1 MHTVSKIVGTD
12 GIQRRSIFTLI
23 PAVVVV
29 LAFVVVGAFVVDS
42 GEWAVVLMI
51 GVPALVALPLASTL
65 QSPGHRVP
73 WAIMSIGA
81 FVVLAELVLHLS
93 HSSFGRLVVTPLE
106 AYATAGAMF
115 GALIVS
121 EVWMLRSRPRYS
133 GRPRDEGTGLVIVA
147 SLTVAF
153 GGALAAADT
162 GWGPRIASG
171 QWPLFVFGIGVA
183 LGGLVLRL
191 WAVATLGQFF
201 QPRLVVQDGHR
212 VVADGPYRVVRHP
225 SYTGPI
231 LIFVGIGYV
240 LDNWIGLGLCVV
252 LPLAS
257 YAYRIVI
264 EERVLIEGLGDP
276 YEEYRR
282 GTWRIAPGIW

>member
-1 MHTVSKIVGTD
+1 M
-12 GIQRRSIFTLI
+12 
-23 PAVVVV
+23 
-29 LAFVVVGAFVVDS
+29 
-42 GEWAVVLMI
+42 
-51 GVPALVALPLASTL
+51 
-65 QSPGHRVP
+65 
-73 WAIMSIGA
+73 
-81 FVVLAELVLHLS
+81 
-93 HSSFGRLVVTPLE
+93 
-106 AYATAGAMF
+106 
-115 GALIVS
+115 
-121 EVWMLRSRPRYS
+121 
-133 GRPRDEGTGLVIVA
+133 IVA

-162 GWGPRIASG
+162 GAGPAHGGERPMATFRVRYRRCS
-171 QWPLFVFGIGVA
+171 WRPRPAAIG
-183 LGGLVLRL
+183 
-191 WAVATLGQFF
+191 AVATLGQFF